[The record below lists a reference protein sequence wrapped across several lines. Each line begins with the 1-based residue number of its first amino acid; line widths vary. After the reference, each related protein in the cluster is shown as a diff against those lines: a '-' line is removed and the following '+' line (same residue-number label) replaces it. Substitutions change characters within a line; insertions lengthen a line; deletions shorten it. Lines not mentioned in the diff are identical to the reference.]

1 MWAESIYKLPS
12 IAESFGKNLPA
23 VSLLFTFHCSFHW
36 MCILLLHFCI
46 FLLLYFGIFIFF
58 AKPWSC
64 PFLLSFHCMHFVFVF
79 FAFSCSIV
87 FDKVFM
93 AKSSCCYQSGRGK
106 ALRYIGRFELKFA
119 ALSLIQSYLNHPLR
133 VIQIR
138 LNIMGKKHPPKLR
151 CTKAHCGG
159 LSLKELFCIRL
170 FAIQSRTS
178 NWCGFKCTFLLHSI
192 AHCCTLLLSTHSNLF
207 NIWRPT
213 SSFSVN

>member
-1 MWAESIYKLPS
+1 MPLSGLKGESQNVNKSLFLVFILNLLNLNQNVWIWIKSSDSDPMWAESIYKLPS

-119 ALSLIQSYLNHPLR
+119 ALSLIQSYLNHSY
-133 VIQIR
+133 
-138 LNIMGKKHPPKLR
+138 NGKKHPQKLWNWVD
-151 CTKAHCGG
+151 TKNVH
-159 LSLKELFCIRL
+159 SL
-170 FAIQSRTS
+170 A
-178 NWCGFKCTFLLHSI
+178 TF
-192 AHCCTLLLSTHSNLF
+192 F
-207 NIWRPT
+207 D
-213 SSFSVN
+213 VD